1 MEVYVLNI
9 KTDYGTIYP
18 SVYSSLD
25 KAINSVR
32 DEYREHGI
40 EDLFD
45 SHKVEDELRNDY
57 YNTDGCN
64 TYLIECCKVW

>member
-9 KTDYGTIYP
+9 ETDDGTIYP

-25 KAINSVR
+25 KAIASVKE
-32 DEYREHGI
+32 EYRLHGI

-45 SHKVEDELRNDY
+45 SKNVE
-57 YNTDGCN
+57 
-64 TYLIECCKVW
+64 